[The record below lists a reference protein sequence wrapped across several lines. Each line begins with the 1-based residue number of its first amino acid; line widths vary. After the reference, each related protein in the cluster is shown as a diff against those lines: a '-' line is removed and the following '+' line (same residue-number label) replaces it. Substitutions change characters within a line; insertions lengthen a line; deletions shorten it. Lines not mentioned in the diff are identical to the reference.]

1 MSKKA
6 ELVGSHFPT
15 IYLTV
20 ISLLQGISL
29 SQLVPNTLEYLN
41 TADHPWSH
49 IPIVAM
55 MLMLL
60 VIFIVWHHYALGIFF
75 LRWFPNIIDTII
87 PFFVSIAQFYL
98 ISLLKVQDS
107 VVSMESI
114 ESWTLGYAFML
125 IFGSLGY
132 FAASWRIDAALF
144 TNLMSLSH
152 AMIHEELTRKYFK
165 VAGFSI
171 LGQGVIALILWWTG
185 HVDWLLLSVILM
197 LLHLVIFEIVLMKSI
212 KPHFVKALDEYE
224 LDENKN

>member
-55 MLMLL
+55 LLMLL

-107 VVSMESI
+107 VVSMERI
-114 ESWTLGYAFML
+114 EAWTLGYAF
-125 IFGSLGY
+125 
-132 FAASWRIDAALF
+132 
-144 TNLMSLSH
+144 
-152 AMIHEELTRKYFK
+152 
-165 VAGFSI
+165 
-171 LGQGVIALILWWTG
+171 
-185 HVDWLLLSVILM
+185 HVDLWFIGLFRRLL
-197 LLHLVIFEIVLMKSI
+197 
-212 KPHFVKALDEYE
+212 AD
-224 LDENKN
+224 

>member
-29 SQLVPNTLEYLN
+29 SQLVPNMLEYIN
-41 TADHPWSH
+41 TVDDPWNH

-55 MLMLL
+55 LLMLL
-60 VIFIVWHHYALGIFF
+60 VIFIVWHHYAIGIFF

-98 ISLLKVQDS
+98 ISLLKVEKS
-107 VVSMESI
+107 IVSMEAV
-114 ESWTLGYAFML
+114 EAWTLGYAAML

-132 FAASWRIDAALF
+132 FAASWRIDATLF
-144 TNLMSLSH
+144 TNLMSLEH
-152 AMIHEELTRKYFK
+152 GIIHEVLTRKYFK
-165 VAGFSI
+165 RAGFSI
-171 LGQGVIALILWWTG
+171 LGQGVFALILYLTD
-185 HVDWLLLSVILM
+185 HTDWLMISVILM
-197 LLHLVIFEIVLMKSI
+197 MSHLVIFEIVLIRSI
-212 KPHFVKALDEYE
+212 KPHFMIALDEFE
-224 LDENKN
+224 EDEKKV

>member
-6 ELVGSHFPT
+6 ELIQSHFPT

-29 SQLVPNTLEYLN
+29 SQLVPNTLDYLKLI
-41 TADHPWSH
+41 DHPWAH
-49 IPIVAM
+49 IQIVPM

-60 VIFIVWHHYALGIFF
+60 VIFIVWHHYAIGIFF

-98 ISLLKVQDS
+98 ISLLRV
-107 VVSMESI
+107 ENSI
-114 ESWTLGYAFML
+114 DDIQVDQWIFGYAMML

-132 FAASWRIDAALF
+132 FAASWRIDATLF
-144 TNLMSLSH
+144 TNMMSLKHGIIH
-152 AMIHEELTRKYFK
+152 AELTRKYFK

-171 LGQGVIALILWWTG
+171 LGQGLLALIFRIL
-185 HVDWLLLSVILM
+185 HRNELLIVSSIFM
-197 LLHLVIFEIVLMKSI
+197 LLHLIIFEVVLLRSI
-212 KPHFVKALDEYE
+212 KPHFIQALDEFE
-224 LDENKN
+224 ENEKKN

>member
-1 MSKKA
+1 MRKKA

-41 TADHPWSH
+41 TAEQPWNH
-49 IPIVAM
+49 LPIVAM
-55 MLMLL
+55 LLMLL
-60 VIFIVWHHYALGIFF
+60 VIFIVWHHYAIGIFF

-98 ISLLKVQDS
+98 IGLLKVQDS
-107 VVSMESI
+107 VVSMDKI
-114 ESWTLGYAFML
+114 EAWTLGYAGML

-144 TNLMSLSH
+144 TNLMSLRN
-152 AMIHEELTRKYFK
+152 AIIHEGVTRKYFK

-171 LGQGVIALILWWTG
+171 LGQGVVALILWMTD
-185 HVDWLLLSVILM
+185 HTDWLLLSA
-197 LLHLVIFEIVLMKSI
+197 LLLLIHLVIFEIVLMKSI
-212 KPHFVKALDEYE
+212 KPHFIQALDEFE
-224 LDENKN
+224 EDEKQN